1 MSHVMLIRV
10 GVELPSRLMLTGTE
24 GLTVATFNSTLSI
37 KRESYDQHYTQ
48 HKLHY
53 MMIDCSPGK
62 NCWDVWLAM
71 IDRILTSPALAEI
84 L

>member
-1 MSHVMLIRV
+1 MAGETPSTMSHVMLIRV

-37 KRESYDQHYTQ
+37 KRESCDQHYTQ

-53 MMIDCSPGK
+53 MMTAHLVRTAGMFG
-62 NCWDVWLAM
+62 WQ
-71 IDRILTSPALAEI
+71 
-84 L
+84 